1 MIFFLL
7 LSLVSWAHASSSGS
21 GPEHGVIYNIG
32 LCVLTAGGLSLL
44 VRKLKL
50 PTILAYLLAGVLLG
64 PLALQLIT
72 DPKDIHTISEIG
84 LIILLFMIGLEMDL
98 KKMLG
103 AGKWVILPGLIQFP
117 LSVLLTM
124 GFLYLS
130 PLLPLGLG
138 DFFSNAYISL
148 ALALSSTMIVVKIL
162 YETKE
167 INSLAGRMALGILI
181 FQDLW
186 AIIVLA
192 IQPQLAHP
200 EIKGLISTF
209 VAGFLLVAGALALS
223 RYVLPPLF
231 KSVDKQPEVI
241 LVLSLAWCFLV
252 SLVAAHPKVGL
263 SMEMG
268 ALIAGVS
275 LGTFPYNHD
284 VTARVVSLRDFFITL
299 FFVALGLQITWVH
312 PSVVIWAA
320 IIALS
325 MPALR
330 ILTVFGPLR
339 LLKAP
344 TRAGLEAS
352 IHLSQMS
359 EFSLVILAI
368 AAGLGHIQS
377 DLLSLAVWIF
387 AFGAV
392 FSGIIGQNFDP
403 IQKAVYRWTHRK
415 AVPAEERLGRKE
427 IEIAEYDVLFL
438 GLGRIG
444 RAFIEE
450 MIWYDPEF
458 CTRIGVVDVNIKNR
472 SWLESHGVH
481 FHYGD
486 LAHPV
491 TFNSLR
497 SIKAKIVV
505 SGIPDAWLKG
515 SSNTSLLKQM
525 RRYFPNSYHVINTS
539 SLEKSELLY
548 AKGAH
553 HVLIPEQLA
562 GHALADQVRLVMQS
576 SRNTDENFLP

>member
-1 MIFFLL
+1 MILAL
-7 LSLVSWAHASSSGS
+7 ILGLVSLAFAGTSS
-21 GPEHGVIYNIG
+21 EADHHGVIYNIG
-32 LCVLTAGGLSLL
+32 LCVLAAGGLSLL
-44 VRKLKL
+44 IRKLKL

-64 PLALQLIT
+64 PLALKQIT

-117 LSVLLTM
+117 LSVLLTLA
-124 GFLYLS
+124 FLYLS

-138 DFFSNAYISL
+138 DFFSNVYISL

-167 INSLAGRMALGILI
+167 INSLAGRIALGILI
-181 FQDLW
+181 FQDIW

-200 EIKGLISTF
+200 ELRGILSTF

-231 KSVDKQPEVI
+231 RSVDKQPEVV

-284 VTARVVSLRDFFITL
+284 ITARVVSLRDFFITL

-325 MPALR
+325 LPALR
-330 ILTVFGPLR
+330 LLTVFVPLR

-352 IHLSQMS
+352 VHLSQMS

-368 AAGLGHIQS
+368 AAGLGQIDPS
-377 DLLSLAVWIF
+377 LLSLAVWIF

-392 FSGIIGQNFDP
+392 FSGLVGQNFDP
-403 IQKAVYRWTHRK
+403 IQKAIYRWTHRK
-415 AVPAEERLGRKE
+415 AVPAEERLGKKE
-427 IEIAEYDVLFL
+427 VEVADYDVLFL

-450 MIWYDPEF
+450 MIWYDPEL
-458 CTRIGVVDVNIKNR
+458 CQRIGVIDVNIKNR
-472 SWLESHGVH
+472 AWLESNGVH

-497 SIKAKIVV
+497 GVKAKIVV

-515 SSNTSLLKQM
+515 SSNTGLLRQM
-525 RRYFPNSYHVINTS
+525 RRYFPDAYHVINTS

-548 AKGAH
+548 SKGAH

-562 GHALADQVRLVMQS
+562 GHALSDQVRLVLQS
-576 SRNTDENFLP
+576 KQNQAENNLP